1 MNNDPIDSHSI
12 DPRRRRRPLAS
23 ARRGVTSE
31 TLAAFLVVLT
41 ICAAVSFSSPADA
54 MNGSETVKEASIPF
68 KSGTVIEIAFAS
80 VEGGKESQLG
90 MEYFPK
96 ILPIAAKY
104 GASLLATFRVTAV
117 TGGDIQPQMVAIF
130 EWPNL
135 EARDRLLTD
144 PEAMELFPIRD
155 DALTFIALGYY
166 TVEQDVTVT
175 FREDKTYEFFNA
187 WLRPSASEALPEY
200 FKQSDAPKQKYG
212 PPKFVV
218 DLKPVEAAAQEDF
231 VLRPNMA
238 GIVEWTSTGAYLG
251 LVADPEFKKAVP
263 LLERSVTRLDMVH
276 AKFDFPQ

>member
-1 MNNDPIDSHSI
+1 MNNDPIDSYSI
-12 DPRRRRRPLAS
+12 DPRRRPLTS
-23 ARRGVTSE
+23 ARRGVTSR
-31 TLAAFLVVLT
+31 TLTAFLVVLAL
-41 ICAAVSFSSPADA
+41 CATVSFSGSADA
-54 MNGSETVKEASIPF
+54 KNGSEAVREASVTF

-80 VEGGKESQLG
+80 VEGGKEAQLG

-117 TGGDIQPQMVAIF
+117 TGGDIQPQIVAIF
-130 EWPNL
+130 EWPDL
-135 EARDRLLTD
+135 EARERLLAD
-144 PEAMELFPIRD
+144 PQAIELFPIRD

-166 TVEQDVTVT
+166 TVEQDATVT
-175 FREDKTYEFFNA
+175 FTEDKTYEFFNV
-187 WLRPSASEALPEY
+187 WLTPAAGEALPEY

-212 PPKFVV
+212 PPKFLL
-218 DLKPVEAAAQEDF
+218 DLKPVESAIREDF

-238 GIVEWTSTGAYLG
+238 GIVEWTSTGAYFG

-263 LLERSVTRLDMVH
+263 LLEKSVTRLDMVH